1 MWSRNQRIAMTTSL
15 AVRMDYQISASDSLF
30 GRYTDYDSS
39 LFRPGIGELAGNVF
53 PYSGR
58 NLIVQETHIFSP
70 ALLNIFKFGYNRA
83 NVFNSWENTPTSLAN
98 ELGIKINQ
106 VPEEYGLPGV
116 GLSGGWYVGG
126 GTGHQPGWH
135 R

>member
-1 MWSRNQRIAMTTSL
+1 MVTKSTNRDDDQFGG
-15 AVRMDYQISASDSLF
+15 RMDYQISASDSLF

-70 ALLNIFKFGYNRA
+70 TLLNIFKFGYNRA
-83 NVFNSWENTPTSLAN
+83 ECLQQ
-98 ELGIKINQ
+98 LGKHADKHRKR
-106 VPEEYGLPGV
+106 
-116 GLSGGWYVGG
+116 
-126 GTGHQPGWH
+126 TRHKDQPGS
-135 R
+135 RGIRTTRA